1 MSEFQRENSILQN
14 LIVSFQNLQTGVIQ
28 QLKYYMEQNIL
39 LNETLKNVTKERDEL
54 KEKYEPTTKK
64 ET

>member
-1 MSEFQRENSILQN
+1 VSEFQRENSILQN